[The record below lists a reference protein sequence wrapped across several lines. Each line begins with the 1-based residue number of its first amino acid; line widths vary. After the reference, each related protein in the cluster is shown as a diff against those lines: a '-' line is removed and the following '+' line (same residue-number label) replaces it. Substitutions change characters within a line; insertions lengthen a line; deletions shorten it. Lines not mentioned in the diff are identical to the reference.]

1 MVTDRHVINQE
12 EMNMLVI
19 GTKAPNFSLPD
30 ADGNEVALT
39 DYIGKKVLIWFFPKA
54 DTPGCTIEGC
64 GLRDNFSQYEL
75 ESTQI
80 LGMSADSPV
89 KQKKFVDKYDFQF
102 PMLCDESKEVL
113 KTYHA
118 WGPKKLYGREYE
130 GILRISYL
138 IDETGVIR
146 KAYSKVKTKT
156 HALDV
161 LADILTL

>member
-1 MVTDRHVINQE
+1 
-12 EMNMLVI
+12 MLATGI
-19 GTKAPNFSLPD
+19 KAPDFSLPD
-30 ADGNEVALT
+30 ANGNKIALN

-54 DTPGCTIEGC
+54 DTPGCTMEGC
-64 GLRDNFSQYEL
+64 SFRDNFDQYEL

-80 LGMSADSPV
+80 LGMSADSPA
-89 KQKKFVDKYDFQF
+89 KQKKFVEKYGFQF

-113 KTYHA
+113 RTYHA

-146 KAYSKVKTKT
+146 EAYSKVKTKT

-161 LADILTL
+161 LADIRKI